1 MKRCSIKH
9 LLAGGL
15 LVGLSL
21 GTVPVSAKDDAS
33 SIDPELHALLTKY
46 HKALKNQDLAA
57 VGSTYV
63 PASNT
68 VLLGTGPGERWLG
81 QQEIKDA
88 YEHFFA
94 DYDRGTMTVDCGSQA
109 SGINGNLAW
118 LLAVCD
124 FTDSLKG
131 KKREYGVNISAVA
144 EKQDGA
150 WYFRTF
156 HFSNLTGGE

>member
-1 MKRCSIKH
+1 MKRSSIKH
-9 LLAGGL
+9 LLAGGVL
-15 LVGLSL
+15 ASFCL
-21 GTVPVSAKDDAS
+21 GAASVPAKDHSS
-33 SIDPELHALLTKY
+33 SIDPELDALISKY
-46 HKALKNQDLAA
+46 HQALKSQDLAE
-57 VGSTYV
+57 VVSTYA
-63 PASNT
+63 PGSST

-94 DYDRGTMTVDCGSQA
+94 DYDRGTMTIDCGSQA
-109 SGINGNLAW
+109 SGIKQNLAW
-118 LLAVCD
+118 LIAVCD

-131 KKREYGVNISAVA
+131 KKRKYGVNISAVA

-150 WYFRTF
+150 WHFRTF

>member
-1 MKRCSIKH
+1 MKRRSIKH
-9 LLAGGL
+9 LLAAGL
-15 LVGLSL
+15 LAALSL
-21 GTVPVSAKDDAS
+21 GSVPVSAKDDAS

-46 HKALKNQDLAA
+46 HTALTNQDLAA
-57 VGSTYV
+57 VVSTYA
-63 PASNT
+63 PGSDT

-94 DYDRGTMTVDCGSQA
+94 DYDRGTLTIDCSSKA
-109 SGINGNLAW
+109 SGIKGNLAW
-118 LLAVCD
+118 LAAVCD

-131 KKREYGVNISAVA
+131 KKREYGVNLTAVA
-144 EKQDGA
+144 EKQDSA
-150 WYFRTF
+150 WRFRTF